1 MRVKQFGLSAFLSM
15 LVLMVLLGASSVL
28 AQAFPNRTMTL
39 YVTTSAGG
47 TLDLM
52 ARLFADRLRRRSE
65 QTIVVEN
72 RPGAG
77 GNLAYGAVAASRPDG
92 HSIVLGGNQLQSLF
106 VKNLGYDPA
115 LLTPVSILSQTPFTL
130 VASKASNLR
139 NFAEFLAFAKA
150 NPGKLT
156 LGAVPLG
163 AHELDMH
170 ALEFALNIRTNV
182 IGYKGFAP
190 LEAAVLAGEIDA
202 SLFGNIAKVKS
213 GQIVA
218 IVTAGDRRSPDMP
231 DVPTFK
237 ELGIAHDPRASYT
250 VWTRSGV
257 PADVMARLVKEC
269 QDLVASPEYTSAITE
284 RLGIQAIASTREV
297 ALQTMSAEFDRMKT
311 VAERVGIKPQ

>member
-1 MRVKQFGLSAFLSM
+1 MRLGQCGLA
-15 LVLMVLLGASSVL
+15 VLLLAGLLQA
-28 AQAFPNRTMTL
+28 AQAQNFPNRAMTL

-52 ARLFADRLRRRSE
+52 ARLFADRLRKRSD

-92 HSIVLGGNQLQSLF
+92 HSIVLGGNQLQGLF
-106 VKNLGYDPA
+106 VKNVGYDPA
-115 LLTPVSILSQTPFTL
+115 SLTPVSILSQTPFTL
-130 VASKASNLR
+130 VASKSSNLR
-139 NFAEFLAFAKA
+139 SYAELLAYAKA
-150 NPGKLT
+150 NPGRLT

-213 GQIVA
+213 GQI
-218 IVTAGDRRSPDMP
+218 IGLITAGDRRSPDMP
-231 DVPTFK
+231 TVPTFK
-237 ELGIAHDPRASYT
+237 ELGIDHDPRASYT
-250 VWTRSGV
+250 VWTRSAV
-257 PADVMARLVKEC
+257 PPDVMARLVKEC
-269 QDLVASPEYTSAITE
+269 QDLVASPEYTSTITE
-284 RLGIQAIASTREV
+284 RLGIPAVGSTREV
-297 ALQTMSAEFDRMKT
+297 ALQTMSVEFDRMKA
-311 VAERVGIKPQ
+311 VADRVGIKPQ

>member
-1 MRVKQFGLSAFLSM
+1 MRLGQCGL
-15 LVLMVLLGASSVL
+15 VVLLLAGLLQA
-28 AQAFPNRTMTL
+28 AQAQNFPNRAMTL